1 MKLVFDNGSCID
13 FNKGIWVGLKA
24 IVAMLLLILM
34 LAIVGDWDMRKANE
48 KSPAATN
55 NRTLNN

>member
-24 IVAMLLLILM
+24 IVVMLLLISL
-34 LAIVGDWDMRKANE
+34 LAFVGDWNYGVE
-48 KSPAATN
+48 
-55 NRTLNN
+55 